1 MKINYWM
8 LITGIAIC
16 QVAEANSYAPIGS
29 SLNTPAWTQNRYL
42 PVKEEARPF
51 LPGMRP
57 VELELLEDALRRKMP
72 ITIGESREQAHK
84 KIIRNSLRD
93 PVKRSHIKGIM
104 AEALFLEKNAHW
116 GYVGKPNAP
125 YNDVY
130 TKTSGQKGA
139 YIVTAQIKTHLS
151 GDPVTYARD
160 MKDDPYG
167 RFIISDDH
175 VAPLREHWRN
185 KIQEHETTGRIAEA
199 TDARKQF
206 ARVRG
211 LGFTA
216 KYLDDSYTRT
226 ARYAFREQNAGYVS
240 LGAAGA
246 MAIGPELWDLW
257 NTGSATNQS
266 MLRIAHMV
274 SVIGTER
281 VISNALTRHAA
292 STRPFDGAN
301 TSTFSKLGG
310 LRGSVKGNAIV
321 GLPILVIDTAWS
333 TYEYGGARALQNAG
347 FYTNLGGSVGGLALG
362 MAVGIPVAS
371 VLTSATGNPMIGGAV
386 GAITAIAA
394 GAAGNIGG
402 RTVTRQILVAVKPDL
417 IYKPEDQMVSDAK
430 KNIENSISRKQKEI
444 KL

>member
-1 MKINYWM
+1 MQINYWI
-8 LITGIAIC
+8 LITGIAIG
-16 QVAEANSYAPIGS
+16 QVAEAKSYIPLGSPLSAP
-29 SLNTPAWTQNRYL
+29 TWTQGRYL
-42 PVKEEARPF
+42 PVKDEARPF

-72 ITIGESREQAHK
+72 RTIDDSREQAHK
-84 KIIRNSLRD
+84 KIIHNSLRD

-104 AEALFLEKNAHW
+104 AEALFLEKNPHW
-116 GYVGKPNAP
+116 GYVGKPNASQHDIYTRISGRQSP
-125 YNDVY
+125 Y
-130 TKTSGQKGA
+130 
-139 YIVTAQIKTHLS
+139 TAQIKTHAS
-151 GDPVTYARD
+151 GDARIYAQD
-160 MKDDPYG
+160 MKEDHLSN
-167 RFIISDDH
+167 RFLVPDDH

-199 TDARKQF
+199 TDARKQL

-216 KYLDDSYTRT
+216 KYLDDSYTRA

-257 NTGSATNQS
+257 NTGSVTNQS

-281 VISNALTRHAA
+281 VISNALARHTA
-292 STRPFDGAN
+292 STRPFDGTN
-301 TSTFSKLGG
+301 TSTFPKLGS

-333 TYEYGGARALQNAG
+333 TYEYGGARALQNTD

-362 MAVGIPVAS
+362 MAVGVPAAS
-371 VLTSATGNPMIGGAV
+371 VLTTLTGNPMIGGAA
-386 GAITAIAA
+386 GAITALAA
-394 GAAGNIGG
+394 GTAGNIGG
-402 RTVTRQILVAVKPDL
+402 RTVTRKILVAVKPDL

-430 KNIENSISRKQKEI
+430 KNIEDSINL
-444 KL
+444 KLKGIEL